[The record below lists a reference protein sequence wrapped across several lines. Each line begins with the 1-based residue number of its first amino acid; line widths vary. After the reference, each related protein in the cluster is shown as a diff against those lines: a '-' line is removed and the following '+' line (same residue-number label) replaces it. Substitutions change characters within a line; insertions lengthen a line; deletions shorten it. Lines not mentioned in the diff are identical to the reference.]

1 MSNGKGDKPRPV
13 SNRSQYYTNWEGIDW
28 GRESPWE
35 ASLTALSPGARELH
49 AKSREAKSLFSMGDG
64 DGDYFIVPE
73 ASPFPE
79 PPE

>member
-13 SNRSQYYTNWEGIDW
+13 SNRSRYYTNWEGINW
-28 GRESPWE
+28 GRESP
-35 ASLTALSPGARELH
+35 SRE
-49 AKSREAKSLFSMGDG
+49 SREAKSPFSMGDG